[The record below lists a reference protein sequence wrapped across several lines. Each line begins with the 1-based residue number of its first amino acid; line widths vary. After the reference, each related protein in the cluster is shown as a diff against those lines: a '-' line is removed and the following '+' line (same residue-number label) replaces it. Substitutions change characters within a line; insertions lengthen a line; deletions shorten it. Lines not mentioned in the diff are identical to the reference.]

1 MSVLAPVLQGFMH
14 MLDFDGSNC
23 MWNVNHRLKSKL
35 AFELKLNFIF
45 ILSDE

>member
-1 MSVLAPVLQGFMH
+1 

-23 MWNVNHRLKSKL
+23 MWNVNHILKSKL

-45 ILSDE
+45 ILTDEYK